1 MEIAHYTQSTR
12 SRRPLA
18 RDERERRALLRAL
31 TRRGG
36 PRLLLFNL
44 VDDHLHQVL
53 SGRRVKVLA
62 RDLRRAIGA
71 ARPDLELDPPHVKPV
86 STRSYLRWLV
96 EYLLDQP
103 RKHDLAGVH
112 PALWTG
118 SCFQDLIGLR
128 LLPGFDPARIRAELP
143 RLRQR
148 HLFPHVGLTPS
159 LLAPADDDA
168 LHRAGAAR
176 IVRLAAATCAVGPE
190 LKGRSRP
197 VVEARALAV
206 NLAARVGLATREVA
220 GYLGV
225 GTRAVQKLARRDH
238 AMSKAELAL
247 RRRLTLEDCIAGTSL
262 GL

>member
-31 TRRGG
+31 TRQGG

-62 RDLRRAIGA
+62 RDLRRSIQA
-71 ARPDLELDPPHVKPV
+71 ARPDLELEPPHVKPV
-86 STRSYLRWLV
+86 GTRSYLRWLV

-148 HLFPHVGLTPS
+148 HLFPHVGLTASP
-159 LLAPADDDA
+159 LAPADDDA

-176 IVRLAAATCAVGPE
+176 IVRLAAATYAVGPE
-190 LKGRSRP
+190 LEGRSNP
-197 VVEARALAV
+197 VVEARALAA
-206 NLAARVGLATREVA
+206 NLATRVGLAKRDVA
-220 GYLGV
+220 SYLGV
-225 GTRAVQKLARRDH
+225 GARAVQKLARRD
-238 AMSKAELAL
+238 AESNAELAL
-247 RRRLTLEDCIAGTSL
+247 RRRLTLEDCIAGASL